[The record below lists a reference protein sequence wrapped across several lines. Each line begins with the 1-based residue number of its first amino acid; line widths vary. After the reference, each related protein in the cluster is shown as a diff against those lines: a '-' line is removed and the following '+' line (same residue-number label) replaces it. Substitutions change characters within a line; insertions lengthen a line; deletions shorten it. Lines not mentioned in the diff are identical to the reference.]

1 MKDNPTVGG
10 QAVIEGVMMRGEK
23 LSATAVRAPNGKIV
37 LDVKNVTSLRDRYK
51 ILNLPFI
58 RGAISLFE
66 SLVLGMKALSFSAQA
81 AGDEDETLSDKEI
94 AVTMI
99 VAFILAAALFIA
111 IPTGATHFFMRF
123 TNDSFIL
130 NIIEGIF
137 RMVIFL
143 LYIVA
148 ITQLKDIKRV
158 FSYHGAEHKTIFC
171 YEHKKALTVENAK
184 VEPRLHP
191 RCGTAFLL
199 IVMLIATFV
208 FAFTGWPDIV
218 ERVLSRIILL
228 PVIAGI
234 SYEILKFSAK
244 SDNSI
249 VKLAILPGLWLQYLT
264 TKEPEDDML
273 EVAIEAL
280 KAVLPEDKIPDGS
293 VSYLT

>member
-1 MKDNPTVGG
+1 MADKPTVGG
-10 QAVIEGVMMRGEK
+10 QAVIEGVMMRGKK

-37 LDVKNVTSLRDRYK
+37 LDVKEVTSLKDKYP
-51 ILNLPFI
+51 ILKLPFI
-58 RGAISLFE
+58 RGAVSLFE

-99 VAFILAAALFIA
+99 VAFILAAVLFIA
-111 IPTGATHFFMRF
+111 IPTGATHLFMEI
-123 TNDSFIL
+123 TDSPFIL
-130 NIIEGIF
+130 NLIEGLF
-137 RMVIFL
+137 RMIIFL

-171 YEHKKALTVENAK
+171 FEHKKPLTVENART
-184 VEPRLHP
+184 EPRLHP

-208 FAFTGWPDIV
+208 FAFTGWPDIF
-218 ERVLSRIILL
+218 ERVLSRIVLL

-234 SYEILKFSAK
+234 SYEILKFSAQ
-244 SDNSI
+244 SDNSV
-249 VKLAILPGLWLQYLT
+249 VKLATLPGLWLQYLT

-280 KAVLPEDKIPDGS
+280 KAVLPENEIPAGS
-293 VSYLT
+293 ANYLR

>member
-37 LDVKNVTSLRDRYK
+37 LDVKRITSLRDKYT

-66 SLVLGMKALSFSAQA
+66 SLSLGMKALSFSAQA

-111 IPTGATHFFMRF
+111 IPTGATHFFMQF
-123 TNDSFIL
+123 TNDAFIL
-130 NIIEGIF
+130 NVIEGLF
-137 RMVIFL
+137 RMIIFL

-171 YEHKKALTVENAK
+171 YEHKKPLTVENAK
-184 VEPRLHP
+184 TEPRLHP

-208 FAFTGWPDIV
+208 FAFTGWPDIF
-218 ERVLSRIILL
+218 ERVISRIILL

-293 VSYLT
+293 VSYLE

>member
-37 LDVKNVTSLRDRYK
+37 LDVKSVTSLRDKYK

-123 TNDSFIL
+123 TDDAFIL
-130 NIIEGIF
+130 NIIEGLF
-137 RMVIFL
+137 RMIIFF

-171 YEHKKALTVENAK
+171 YEHKKPLTVENAK

-208 FAFTGWPDIV
+208 FAFTGWPDIF
-218 ERVLSRIILL
+218 ERVISRIILL

-244 SDNSI
+244 SDNKI
-249 VKLAILPGLWLQYLT
+249 IKLAILPGLWLQYLT

-293 VSYLT
+293 ASYLY